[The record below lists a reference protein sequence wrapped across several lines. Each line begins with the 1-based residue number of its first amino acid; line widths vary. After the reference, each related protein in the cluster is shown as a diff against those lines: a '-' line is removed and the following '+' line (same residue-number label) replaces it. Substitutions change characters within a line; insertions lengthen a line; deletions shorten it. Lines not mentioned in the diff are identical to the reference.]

1 MNSHLLQ
8 GIAAERARD
17 LRHEATAAS
26 RARAAR
32 SARPGRRSGVVA
44 PGAVGR
50 LARRTVHP

>member
-8 GIAAERARD
+8 DIAAERARD

-32 SARPGRRSGVVA
+32 SARPGRRTGVVT
-44 PGAVGR
+44 PGAARR

>member
-17 LRHEATAAS
+17 LRHEATAAF
-26 RARAAR
+26 RARAVR
-32 SARPGRRSGVVA
+32 SARPGRRTGVVA
-44 PGAVGR
+44 PGAAGR